1 MAERVAVKEAVVVMV
16 VAVKEAVVVAA
27 RVAAEAAEA
36 VPAAARVAVAVKA
49 QALRE
54 AGPALQAIHPAE
66 GVETQSSSL
75 QARYIALNSMWIG
88 RAFIQEVN
96 GVGLG

>member
-1 MAERVAVKEAVVVMV
+1 MERVAVVAVKEAVVVMV

-27 RVAAEAAEA
+27 RVAAVM
-36 VPAAARVAVAVKA
+36 VPAAARVAVKA

-75 QARYIALNSMWIG
+75 QARVRTRGL
-88 RAFIQEVN
+88 AFC
-96 GVGLG
+96 LS